1 MNSSHLQQLIND
13 KEAELSKIRSLAA
26 NATLQREH
34 EVREEMR
41 RVVADM
47 EKEVEQVHQNMKDI
61 TQQVEKEADAR
72 ILHAMKEMEL
82 YLERRQ
88 KEIHEELS
96 LQMEKSWQ
104 QREDSLQH
112 DFKKL
117 LESEL
122 DQQHKSIVSHYEA
135 IIYTKDHNM
144 NLMEEDMKQ
153 QLAKVNDQHQ
163 SELDAIMKKIW
174 KEAHDQ
180 YTNALDVELSRSL
193 TSTEAKCKE
202 VLDENQDL
210 RRLLDEKESIIK
222 DNLRDMKEME
232 DTFRDVA
239 QEVTRSHNKE
249 LADISDKAST
259 FVKDNDRMQ
268 RHMKEVRSENE
279 RLTEEVNHCKMIIRS
294 LEVKYNDQKRIVDT
308 VDTSQSEFT
317 SRINELKAC
326 NELLERQMMDLTS
339 ENKALVAEK
348 EKQRILIGDLSSENE
363 KQSTT
368 IGELRQTSERN
379 ATKCTSLEQSLAE
392 SREQITSLEQERRVH
407 TVQTNH
413 LIETKER
420 HHSELINVYEQ
431 KLATSKDEAAAAI
444 KSAQNDMNAL
454 SSECNNL
461 RSRILQLQ
469 RDNFRLE
476 HELMDAQ
483 QRKQRQGNHIDDTN
497 AKIEGANHE
506 AEKLREENKA
516 LKEVINMMRNEMESA
531 VSEDSRAEATD
542 EKALMERQLS
552 LCRSYLDLLLDSS
565 NKRLTKYDEL
575 SFLRTK
581 NRELLSIIDKLRH
594 EGLGHNQSSQ
604 HHGTPSVHEQ
614 QLISQLEEASE
625 EIDTLLQERDQLMK
639 LSNELKFELHQALST
654 NEGQKR
660 SSTRSLNEGQQQSR
674 LEPQEDEAAGHI
686 LDAILN
692 DFSAASCDGESHEE
706 SEVACIGMKPPT
718 GNTTSVS
725 NCSPRIKLYLHLV
738 SSSTFAYV
746 YLADISPHNCV
757 RSSYS

>member
-13 KEAELSKIRSLAA
+13 KETELSKIRSLAA
-26 NATLQREH
+26 NAALQREH

-41 RVVADM
+41 RIVTDM
-47 EKEVEQVHQNMKDI
+47 EKEVELVHQNMK
-61 TQQVEKEADAR
+61 TVTEQVEKEADAR
-72 ILHAMKEMEL
+72 IQHAMKEMQV

-88 KEIHEELS
+88 QEIHAELS
-96 LQMEKSWQ
+96 LEMEKSWQ

-135 IIYTKDHNM
+135 VIYTKDCNM
-144 NLMEEDMKQ
+144 NLMEEDIKQ
-153 QLAKVNDQHQ
+153 QLAKANDQHQ
-163 SELDAIMKKIW
+163 SELDAIKKTMDEVANDIW

-180 YTNALDVELSRSL
+180 YTNALDVELTRSL
-193 TSTEAKCKE
+193 TSTKAKCKE
-202 VLDENQDL
+202 LLDENQDL

-222 DNLRDMKEME
+222 DNLREMKEME

-239 QEVTRSHNKE
+239 EEVTRSHNKE
-249 LADISDKAST
+249 LADISDKASR
-259 FVKDNDRMQ
+259 FVQDHDQMQ
-268 RHMKEVRSENE
+268 RSMHEIRSENE
-279 RLTEEVNHCKMIIRS
+279 RLNEELDQKCSRLRS
-294 LEVKYNDQKRIVDT
+294 LEVKYNDQKRLVDT
-308 VDTSQSEFT
+308 VDVSKSESM

-326 NELLERQMMDLTS
+326 NELLERQMTDLTS
-339 ENKALVAEK
+339 ENKALLAEK
-348 EKQRILIGDLSSENE
+348 EKQRIIIGDLSSENE

-368 IGELRQTSERN
+368 IGELRQTNERN
-379 ATKCTSLEQSLAE
+379 EATCTSLEQRLAE
-392 SREQITSLEQERRVH
+392 SREQMTSLEQEKKVH

-420 HHSELINVYEQ
+420 HHSELITVYEQ

-444 KSAQNDMNAL
+444 KSAQNDVNAL

-483 QRKQRQGNHIDDTN
+483 QRKQRQGNRNDDTN
-497 AKIEGANHE
+497 AKIEGTNNE

-531 VSEDSRAEATD
+531 VSEESGAEATD
-542 EKALMERQLS
+542 ETALLERQLS
-552 LCRSYLDLLLDSS
+552 LCRSYLDLLLNSS

-581 NRELLSIIDKLRH
+581 NMELLSVIDELRH
-594 EGLGHNQSSQ
+594 EGMGYNQSSQ
-604 HHGTPSVHEQ
+604 PHGTPSLHEQ
-614 QLISQLEEASE
+614 QLISRLEEATD

-639 LSNELKFELHQALST
+639 LSNELKFELYQALST
-654 NEGQKR
+654 KEVQKR
-660 SSTRSLNEGQQQSR
+660 SSKRSLNEGQRSR
-674 LEPQEDEAAGHI
+674 LEPQEDEAAGQI

-692 DFSAASCDGESHEE
+692 DFSATSCDGESHEE

-718 GNTTSVS
+718 GNTTRSVRTNTFS
-725 NCSPRIKLYLHLV
+725 AILSP
-738 SSSTFAYV
+738 
-746 YLADISPHNCV
+746 D
-757 RSSYS
+757 